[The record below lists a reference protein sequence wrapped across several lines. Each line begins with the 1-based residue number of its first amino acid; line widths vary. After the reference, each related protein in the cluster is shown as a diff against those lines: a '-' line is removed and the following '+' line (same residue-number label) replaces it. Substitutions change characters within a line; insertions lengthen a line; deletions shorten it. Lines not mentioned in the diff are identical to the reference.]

1 MHETGRLKWTLS
13 IRQFRSEAR
22 PTSHRPIHFDLG
34 DNSKQCQSLFT
45 TGGRRA
51 PGTPPPRDTLPTFLA
66 SKPFQIMRHSVHA
79 CHEFNFRLQ
88 PSRNEFPTSPPTRR
102 TRSPVSLIADE
113 ATKKRA
119 RSLSLC
125 DGNDFPATVA
135 SRRVVPRATPGEDV
149 SAAPTLLLALL
160 ATPFAAYT
168 CFLRLPSAL
177 SLSLFVSSPKFKAG
191 GGITPHLS
199 VTSCCDRPAGFTD
212 TKMLTFFDF

>member
-45 TGGRRA
+45 TGRRRA

-135 SRRVVPRATPGEDV
+135 SRRPKSNARRGCQRRANSVVGFISHTFCCLYLLSSSP
-149 SAAPTLLLALL
+149 AP
-160 ATPFAAYT
+160 P
-168 CFLRLPSAL
+168 PL
-177 SLSLFVSSPKFKAG
+177 SLPLFPQIQSRRPHYSAVRTSVSHGLRQPVG
-191 GGITPHLS
+191 
-199 VTSCCDRPAGFTD
+199 RPACRPAQ
-212 TKMLTFFDF
+212 

>member
-135 SRRVVPRATPGEDV
+135 SRRPKSNARRGCQRRANSVVGFISHTFCCLYLLSSSP
-149 SAAPTLLLALL
+149 AP
-160 ATPFAAYT
+160 P
-168 CFLRLPSAL
+168 
-177 SLSLFVSSPKFKAG
+177 LSLFPQIQSRRPHYSAVRTSVSHGLRQPDG
-191 GGITPHLS
+191 
-199 VTSCCDRPAGFTD
+199 RPACRPAQ
-212 TKMLTFFDF
+212 